1 MMAGERLHQLA
12 GISGTAA
19 ALLLA
24 IGAGATTG
32 AALVDYSGLA
42 TGTAAQ
48 HLLAERV
55 TPSAPPA
62 GGGYG
67 TIADQLWREAVK
79 AARRQVKEAET
90 GLVETQEAELPT
102 YAPGYWPE
110 PSQAKINEMFQA
122 KLGALKAAKP
132 IIAARVA
139 EYLAKE
145 EEEAIIAL
153 MLWMDD

>member
-1 MMAGERLHQLA
+1 MTAGERLHQIA

-19 ALLLA
+19 ALLLV

-42 TGTAAQ
+42 TGTAAE
-48 HLLAERV
+48 HLLVERV
-55 TPSAPPA
+55 DTTPQS

-67 TIADQLWREAVK
+67 TRADQLGHEAIE
-79 AARRQVKEAET
+79 AARRQANEAAT
-90 GLVETQEAELPT
+90 GRIEIQEAGLSA

-122 KLGALKAAKP
+122 KMEALKAAQP